1 MTKLASQIFITNED
15 FELYMNDHVDD
26 FCYWID
32 ESYLNTTNLQQKM
45 SAMFV
50 KAISSNATHGLEWTE
65 LTSLNGS
72 EEMERFLHLKG
83 IIY

>member
-1 MTKLASQIFITNED
+1 MS
-15 FELYMNDHVDD
+15 DHVDD

-32 ESYLNTTNLQQKM
+32 ESYLNATNLPQKM

-50 KAISSNATHGLEWTE
+50 KAISSNATNGLVWTE
-65 LTSLNGS
+65 WESLNES
-72 EEMERFLHLKG
+72 EKMQRFLKLRG

>member
-1 MTKLASQIFITNED
+1 MS
-15 FELYMNDHVDD
+15 DHVDD

-32 ESYLNTTNLQQKM
+32 ESHLNATNLPQKM

-50 KAISSNATHGLEWTE
+50 KAISSNARFGLEWTE
-65 LTSLNGS
+65 WESLNGS
-72 EEMERFLHLKG
+72 EEMERFLRLNRG